1 MKKSTL
7 LRAALVI
14 LPLLVVSVAVGPNA
28 ATVINAGTA
37 DMTTWFQIIP
47 ESGWGWCLPVAGL
60 MNYVLFALAVGYLL
74 LKKHWCVRW
83 IRGIAFAALCLAA
96 LPIVIQSDVKIIPNV
111 LGLLLLAGDYF
122 VAHVIVKVQ
131 MTATEAA
138 PKGKR
143 LDRR

>member
-14 LPLLVVSVAVGPNA
+14 LPLLVVTVAVSPNA
-28 ATVINAGTA
+28 ATVIHAGTA
-37 DMTTWFQIIP
+37 DMTTWFQMNS
-47 ESGWGWCLPVAGL
+47 ESSWGWCLPVAGL

-83 IRGIAFAALCLAA
+83 IRGIAFTALCLTA
-96 LPIVIQSDVKIIPNV
+96 LPVVIQSEVKIIPNV
-111 LGLLLLAGDYF
+111 LGMLLLAADYF
-122 VAHVIVKVQ
+122 VAHVIVKEQ
-131 MTATEAA
+131 MSVTEGA

-143 LDRR
+143 LERH

>member
-28 ATVINAGTA
+28 ATVINAGTT
-37 DMTTWFQIIP
+37 DMTTWYQIVS
-47 ESGWGWCLPVAGL
+47 ESALGWCLPVAGL

-74 LKKHWCVRW
+74 LKKHWCARW

-122 VAHVIVKVQ
+122 VAHVIVKEQ
-131 MTATEAA
+131 MAAAEVA